1 MIYTYEEL
9 KKKIKSIQETI
20 EAYEANE
27 DSIFEDE
34 RCFAQGLLMDA
45 IEEIKSIEFEED

>member
-1 MIYTYEEL
+1 MTYEEL

-20 EAYEANE
+20 EAYEVNE

-34 RCFAQGLLMDA
+34 RRFSQSLLMDA
-45 IEEIKSIEFEED
+45 IDEIKSIKFEEE